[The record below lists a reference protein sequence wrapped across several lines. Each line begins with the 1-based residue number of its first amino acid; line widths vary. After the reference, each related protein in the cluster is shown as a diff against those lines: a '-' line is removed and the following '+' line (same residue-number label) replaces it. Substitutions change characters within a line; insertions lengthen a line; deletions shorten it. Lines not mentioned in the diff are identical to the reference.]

1 MSILGLI
8 VTLIIF
14 GLIAFVL
21 WWGWTKIGPKIPDP
35 FNTIIMV
42 LGVLLIVVFLIN
54 FLLGIGGVTFNGGP
68 LFHWRS

>member
-42 LGVLLIVVFLIN
+42 LG
-54 FLLGIGGVTFNGGP
+54 IGGVTFNGGP